1 VQVCFEQISSPR
13 WLRGGEGTCARHAEQ
28 VISQRDQGRVEHE
41 PVGLKGIRG
50 AWYRRTLP
58 GRAWRG
64 RVSGAR
70 SDWMKEGD
78 KSVRAMAG
86 AVCQIVV
93 VVVVVVSR
101 GITSSVMGRLES
113 TEWTREAKE
122 DGETAQRTRS
132 RAREGR
138 ASVCI
143 RKTMV

>member
-1 VQVCFEQISSPR
+1 
-13 WLRGGEGTCARHAEQ
+13 
-28 VISQRDQGRVEHE
+28 
-41 PVGLKGIRG
+41 
-50 AWYRRTLP
+50 
-58 GRAWRG
+58 
-64 RVSGAR
+64 
-70 SDWMKEGD
+70 MKEGD

-86 AVCQIVV
+86 AVCQIVVVVV